1 MTVTKQLRGT
11 SELHFRI
18 GLAGPTVYQG
28 TASPT
33 VTPPTPIDSL
43 KDGDLYLRT
52 GTGNEGIWI
61 RESGTFNRFPS
72 PVNGG
77 TYTGAMIFDGNLT
90 ANGSATTI
98 GNASGDQMTVNAR
111 ATFPNATTVGNS
123 LLIGGDAVLYRNAL
137 NTLRTDGDFRVGT
150 NQTVGG
156 NITVTGTLIA
166 TTNPAIFSLGSA
178 ASPALTF
185 VGDTNTGIYRVGA
198 DEVGIAGGGVL
209 SASFS
214 ATQMSVVQPIRG
226 TAGLITVP
234 GFAFTTDTDSGMNQ
248 LSTGTVDLVTDG
260 VAALRSTQSITT
272 RFATSAAPTL
282 RVQRTDG
289 GNGVDIGHLDFSA
302 PDAAA
307 NIEIFGQIK
316 TTSVDNTNTSED
328 GKMELSVMAAGAL
341 TSMLT
346 IEAGAVFPTSDN
358 TISRGK
364 VANRWS
370 TVYGE
375 ATSAKY
381 ADLAER
387 YLCEI
392 PHEPGQVMIL
402 SDVDHEYTRC
412 EVIPCM
418 KRADTRVIGVI
429 STTPAIMMN
438 DDVDKQNGKWPFIAL
453 RGRVPV
459 LCRDDVRIGDLLVTR
474 SKRGYARKA
483 TFWDKL
489 FRSKAIFAKVIRR
502 IDRRSVEAV
511 IL

>member
-28 TASPT
+28 SASPT
-33 VTPPTPIDSL
+33 VTPPTPIDTL

-77 TYTGAMIFDGNLT
+77 TYTGPMIFDGNLT

-137 NTLRTDGDFRVGT
+137 NTLRTDGDFRVGA

-185 VGDTNTGIYRVGA
+185 VGDTNTGIYRVSA
-198 DEVGIAGGGVL
+198 DEIGIAGGGVL

-214 ATQMSVVQPIRG
+214 ATQISAVQPIRG
-226 TAGLITVP
+226 TAGVISVP
-234 GFAFTTDTDSGMNQ
+234 AFSFLTDTDSGMNQ
-248 LSTGTVDLVTDG
+248 LSTGTVDLVTDS
-260 VAALRSTQSITT
+260 VAALRSTRTITT

-307 NIEIFGQIK
+307 NVEIFGQIK

-328 GKMELSVMAAGAL
+328 GKMELSVMAAGSL
-341 TSMLT
+341 TSMLS
-346 IEAGAVFPTSDN
+346 IEAGAVFPTTDN
-358 TISRGK
+358 TISLGK
-364 VANRWS
+364 VANRWN

-387 YLCEI
+387 YFTAANTM
-392 PHEPGQVMIL
+392 PGMVM
-402 SDVDHEYTRC
+402 
-412 EVIPCM
+412 VIEDSNLIWPCTDA
-418 KRADTRVIGVI
+418 ADERVLGVI
-429 STTPAIMMN
+429 SEKPAFLMN
-438 DDVDKQNGKWPFIAL
+438 DDADKQDWAKVAL

-459 LCRDDVRIGDLLVTR
+459 LCLGDVRPGDLLVTR
-474 SKRGYARKA
+474 SRTGYAQKA
-483 TFWDKL
+483 TWFQKV
-489 FRSKAIFAKVIRR
+489 FRPHAVFAKVLRR
-502 IDRRSVEAV
+502 IDRKTVEAV